1 MNFESITKERLL
13 KRIGEACDT
22 YRHYVE
28 ERRVLMELTG
38 MLDSSK
44 YDREQFDA
52 FVADNGVAVPKRPS
66 GHNGGRKKKV
76 PEQEQEEPE
85 PVGASIESS
94 PLPDAPAEAPETA
107 AEQLLV
113 LDRALVQAAY
123 RMQSETYQF
132 QLDEME
138 KRITQLKEE
147 VEKLWTEVDQYRERI
162 EECDRLIAEIEQAE
176 TVALR

>member
-1 MNFESITKERLL
+1 LSES
-13 KRIGEACDT
+13 G
-22 YRHYVE
+22 
-28 ERRVLMELTG
+28 
-38 MLDSSK
+38 
-44 YDREQFDA
+44 
-52 FVADNGVAVPKRPS
+52 
-66 GHNGGRKKKV
+66 
-76 PEQEQEEPE
+76 
-85 PVGASIESS
+85 
-94 PLPDAPAEAPETA
+94 PLPDVPAEAPEAT

-132 QLDEME
+132 QLDETE